1 MLLWEMVS
9 VGVIPLPG
17 LTAQDIAEFAV
28 TKKLQHVMYVI
39 IIDIISTN
47 NIVNFSLCSPPECPP
62 VLSSL
67 ISQCH
72 NHDPDKRPSFTDIL
86 SQLSV
91 STVHAT

>member
-9 VGVIPLPG
+9 FGVIPLPG

-28 TKKLQHVMYVI
+28 TKNLRHVMYVI
-39 IIDIISTN
+39 IIDTN
-47 NIVNFSLCSPPECPP
+47 NIVNFSLYSPPECPP